1 MFCDSR
7 RQGLGNN
14 YDHGLRGRMF
24 LLSTGQVRRPTKSRI
39 SRKVSSV
46 EDFKK
51 CLARVPAA
59 VDLSFSGYSEP
70 WLNPDCTEMV
80 EHAHASG
87 HGIRISTSLVGMNGR
102 DLRHLQ
108 ALDFRVFLVHV
119 FEDGT
124 YMNSGLVGRKYVDLM
139 RQLIDAEVSSLLFMV
154 LGEIHPNLV

>member
-1 MFCDSR
+1 
-7 RQGLGNN
+7 
-14 YDHGLRGRMF
+14 
-24 LLSTGQVRRPTKSRI
+24 
-39 SRKVSSV
+39 
-46 EDFKK
+46 
-51 CLARVPAA
+51 
-59 VDLSFSGYSEP
+59 
-70 WLNPDCTEMV
+70 MV

-102 DLRHLQ
+102 DLRRLQ